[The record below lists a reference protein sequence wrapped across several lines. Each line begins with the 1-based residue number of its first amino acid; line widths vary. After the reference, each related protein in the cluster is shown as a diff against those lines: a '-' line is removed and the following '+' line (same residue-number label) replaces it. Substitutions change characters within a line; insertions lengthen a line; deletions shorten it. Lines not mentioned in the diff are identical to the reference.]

1 MSLETSVQVGAL
13 FLGEGSSVMLFLW
26 IQMQRQQF
34 LHSRN
39 TKDLLFLPLLK
50 VKGEEKILLWRT
62 GKSQGDRHCPPP
74 RMEKCLLK

>member
-62 GKSQGDRHCPPP
+62 GKSQERHCPPP

>member
-13 FLGEGSSVMLFLW
+13 FLGEGSSVMLFFW

-62 GKSQGDRHCPPP
+62 GKSQGRQT
-74 RMEKCLLK
+74 LSSS

>member
-62 GKSQGDRHCPPP
+62 GKSQGRQT
-74 RMEKCLLK
+74 LSSS

>member
-26 IQMQRQQF
+26 IQMQRVQF

-50 VKGEEKILLWRT
+50 VEGEEKILLWRT
-62 GKSQGDRHCPPP
+62 GKSQGRQT
-74 RMEKCLLK
+74 LSSS